1 MKTCALTFNYNCK
14 DKKKKFNQMLNIPF
28 QDKSIPF
35 NRPKNRQRDYNY
47 LSNWLQY
54 AKIGKKK
61 VITT

>member
-35 NRPKNRQRDYNY
+35 NRLKNRQRDYNY
-47 LSNWLQY
+47 LSN
-54 AKIGKKK
+54 
-61 VITT
+61 